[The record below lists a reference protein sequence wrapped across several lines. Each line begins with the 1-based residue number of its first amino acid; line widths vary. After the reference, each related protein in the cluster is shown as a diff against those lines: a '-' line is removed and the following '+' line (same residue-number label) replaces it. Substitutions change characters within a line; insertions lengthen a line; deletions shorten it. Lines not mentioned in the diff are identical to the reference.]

1 MSFIER
7 LFGFG
12 KEVILLSDKTE
23 QLSRNVDRLAQETQ
37 GLDRRMVRVETI
49 LDMARYRS
57 AERRNALPGRD
68 SPEKD

>member
-1 MSFIER
+1 MSIIER

-37 GLDRRMVRVETI
+37 GLDRRMVRVETM
-49 LDMARYRS
+49 LDMARYRA
-57 AERRNALPGRD
+57 AERRNTLPGRD
-68 SPEKD
+68 SPEKG

>member
-23 QLSRNVDRLAQETQ
+23 QLSKNVDKLAQETQ

-49 LDMARYRS
+49 LDMARYRA
-57 AERRNALPGRD
+57 AERRNALPGRGD
-68 SPEKD
+68 PEKD